1 MMSKVEETKKAV
13 KKIIDDG
20 HYIQVIEGVDFLP
33 VYKGKDFDKAWKAI
47 EEYFSVS
54 VEVYRNTKI
63 YIGYVFIEDEKMFNY
78 SGNYV
83 ESVFEKAS

>member
-1 MMSKVEETKKAV
+1 MSKVEETKNAV

-47 EEYFSVS
+47 KEYFSVS
-54 VEVYRNTKI
+54 VEVYKTTKI
-63 YIGYVFIEDEKMFNY
+63 YIGYVFIEDEKTFNY
-78 SGNYV
+78 SGNLLLNILMQ
-83 ESVFEKAS
+83 ST

>member
-1 MMSKVEETKKAV
+1 MMINVAKLALKQF
-13 KKIIDDG
+13 IDDE
-20 HYIQVIEGVDFLP
+20 HYIQVIEEVDFLP

-47 EEYFSVS
+47 KEYFSVS
-54 VEVYRNTKI
+54 VEVYKTTKI

-78 SGNYV
+78 SGDYV

>member
-1 MMSKVEETKKAV
+1 MSKVEETKNAI

-47 EEYFSVS
+47 KEYF
-54 VEVYRNTKI
+54 
-63 YIGYVFIEDEKMFNY
+63 
-78 SGNYV
+78 
-83 ESVFEKAS
+83 